1 MNSTLMRHVKKIL
14 QNYRRKK
21 TWQKV
26 VTVMAAV
33 VVFITTYML
42 ILPAITME
50 ANLVCEKEEH
60 THTEECYE
68 TQPEQRELTCTKESL
83 NIHQHTGDCYD
94 ANGVLICGYADYVV
108 HTHDENCNDAEGNL
122 VCTLPEVKEHTHT
135 DGCYN
140 ADGELICDQP
150 EVILHEHIAGCYNED
165 GNLICGK
172 LETKKHQHTDDCF
185 TVTPETKEL
194 ICENEEHVHTEE
206 CYNDAEDQNSG
217 ENGIALLAEG
227 DESVNTGNIPV
238 TSISGSGTTY
248 DASKDIYTSDLK
260 IEFSFNKKDIDC
272 SKIYV
277 YQYPEGIIVPDS
289 LVNQMKDL
297 YDNEG
302 VKAGTYQFVKNED
315 GTYSVQIKFDGSYV
329 QNAGE
334 TISGYVEFSGEIDA
348 SKVDE
353 NGNIVVGGDDLQL
366 IIPSN
371 KITYPS
377 DETNCYDIDV
387 SKNGSYV
394 VDGNKLVYTVYVR
407 TYKGTPDPIHFT
419 DTITANGLT
428 LGTPTVTVEKGYR
441 YYSSEN
447 AYYDGDTFETVSV
460 RHTYDENGKIE
471 MSLNGLTQEIINQ
484 NNQDLTKI
492 GFYKVTYTYD
502 ITGMDVTEISSK
514 NKVTVSAEDG
524 EKGQTVTDE
533 AETTVNI
540 NKNHSMSKSGW
551 YDSSTGKIKWTITIN
566 ENGANIAGAE
576 LTDKMLG
583 ELSDENAI
591 TISPSNEGYEVEK
604 DSNGKITGI
613 KFKAIGENDVN
624 TNKYTI
630 TYYTEVESSWDDQKI
645 TNNAIFDPTPSEE
658 SSGDEITGEASVNV
672 VGGSVA
678 KSMDGAEISEDGK
691 TAEVTWTVTL
701 TVPESGLPAGTVIED
716 DVTKNQWGNVN
727 SYSQWMTRSQVTAWA
742 CNLYWKDSNGEMNGG
757 TNTYTVPGTSVTF
770 LASDGNRYNYEQIN
784 ENQTG
789 FADSLTFT
797 IFTITLDQELKPPAG
812 STQLYFTYKT
822 TVDLESAGIGSNTYS
837 NSVKVGDK
845 SAGAEY
851 VYHKAGVRKTDG
863 NNQTGTTSTSSD
875 GIVTWK
881 IVATMDDQDRK
892 KLTLIDKLPDGV
904 TLEKLQLTGWG
915 NLNME
920 LIIDENGTISGTDS
934 TNQYNVNGE
943 YTNNQVTLNITPYAE
958 NGTIQNNSE
967 FTLTVTCKV
976 NDAGNQTETKTF
988 TNNAEMKLDNAE
1000 IGSSE
1005 QTQNWTYETTTVGT
1019 QVVDKSGVWDNDNR
1033 RLNYSIVLNPE
1044 GKDLVEGTDVLTLID
1059 ELNYYPKATV
1069 YNSSPQH
1076 DVTVEVTLIQSSV
1089 KLYKAIQAADGTW
1102 TKGEEIKDW
1111 SWTYGSKKAEY
1122 TDNIIDTLTGSNIPD
1137 GVPLILEYA
1146 YAVHSSAEEK
1156 DNFSF
1161 SANNTAKLEGTSY
1174 QDSAGSNQEQWKE
1187 QSSSAGITT
1196 EKSFTLYKV
1205 EAGNYKNNLEGA
1217 VFSVYEYDSANNKY
1231 KESKVTTYTT
1241 DSKGMLQIKW
1251 DNSKFQYNILYKVV
1265 ETQPPTGYKLPDT
1278 VKEYYFYFSSET
1290 DTTNTLPS
1298 DLPNTAV
1305 DLSKSSH
1312 TVYAENVKNSTEIAV
1327 DKKWFKSD
1335 GETDIT
1341 NTKGGSISFDLYQIT
1356 STIPPSESSGSE
1368 SGGSIGE
1375 SGSGVAELKFS
1386 VQGTLTDDN
1395 NLLSETY
1402 SKSAG
1407 TTVTLVIEDCYGD
1420 KAAPTVR
1427 FNDSALTTT
1436 VTDGTE
1442 WIPSWGGEPYTPH
1455 IYTYTF
1461 NLVGGSNSVIISG
1474 ISWNSGDWKLVSLEF
1489 SESAASTDPD
1499 SPESVADD
1507 EGDAGGDSSNT
1518 STTPSGTLYGTYTIY
1533 SANDWIWSKD
1543 DLPLTGKDD
1552 DGNTV
1557 YYTYYVVEHD
1567 GTNYSTA
1574 YENNNGIVSGTITI
1588 KNTES
1593 DNPIFVLPETGGS
1606 GTIKYIMGGILLMLA
1621 SVLLYIKQHIKEGR
1635 RKHIRR

>member
-50 ANLVCEKEEH
+50 ADLVCGKEEH
-60 THTEECYE
+60 THTEECYQ

-83 NIHQHTGDCYD
+83 NIHKHTSDCYN

-108 HTHDENCNDAEGNL
+108 HTHDANCNDAEGNL

-140 ADGELICDQP
+140 ANGELICDQP
-150 EVILHEHIAGCYNED
+150 EVILHEHTEKCYD
-165 GNLICGK
+165 GAGNLTCEK
-172 LETKKHQHTDDCF
+172 LETKNHQHTDDCF

-460 RHTYDENGKIE
+460 NHTYDENGKIE
-471 MSLNGLTQEIINQ
+471 MSLSGLIQEIVTQ
-484 NNQDLTKI
+484 NNQELTKI
-492 GFYKVTYTYD
+492 GFYKVIYTYD
-502 ITGMDVTEISSK
+502 ITGMDVTEISPK

-524 EKGQTVTDE
+524 GKGQTVTDE

-566 ENGANIAGAE
+566 ENGANIAGSE
-576 LTDKMLG
+576 LTDTML
-583 ELSDENAI
+583 EKISAENDI
-591 TISPSNEGYEVEK
+591 TISPSDDEGYEVEK
-604 DSNGKITGI
+604 DSDGKITGI
-613 KFKAIGENDVN
+613 KFKAIGENGVN

-672 VGGSVA
+672 VGGSVE
-678 KSMDGAEISEDGK
+678 KSMDGAAISEDGK
-691 TAEVTWTVTL
+691 TAIVTWTVTL
-701 TVPESGLPAGTVIED
+701 TVPESGLPVGTVIED

-784 ENQTG
+784 ENPNG
-789 FADSLTFT
+789 FDDSLTFT

-881 IVATMDDQDRK
+881 IVATMDDKDRK
-892 KLTLIDKLPDGV
+892 ELTLIDKLPDGV

-920 LIIDENGTISGTDS
+920 LTIDENGTISGTDS

-976 NDAGNQTETKTF
+976 NDAENQTKTF

-1005 QTQNWTYETTTVGT
+1005 QTQEWTYETTTVGT

-1059 ELNYYPKATV
+1059 ELDYYPKATV

-1122 TDNIIDTLTGSNIPD
+1122 RDNIIDTLTGSNIPD

-1217 VFSVYEYDSANNKY
+1217 VFSVYEYDSANDKY
-1231 KESKVTTYTT
+1231 KESEVTTYTT

-1251 DNSKFQYNILYKVV
+1251 DNSKFQYNMLYKVV

-1312 TVYAENVKNSTEIAV
+1312 TVYAENVKNSTEITV
-1327 DKKWFKSD
+1327 EKKWKDKDGNSVEHNSGEITVQLYQKSSTTLPGS
-1335 GETDIT
+1335 GESGDSG
-1341 NTKGGSISFDLYQIT
+1341 GGSSGDGTVTFSVTDNNDSNDCFPDFTENYPVGTNITYQIT
-1356 STIPPSESSGSE
+1356 YKWWQYAKPECAATVNGNSIELTQSEGSE
-1368 SGGSIGE
+1368 TGYHNFTFSMELYSDTSVVLSLGDNRNNNWFGTVMSVDIPEITDSKQNENSEESETLLEEGKAYGDPKTLN
-1375 SGSGVAELKFS
+1375 SGSGWSYTFKELPMS
-1386 VQGTLTDDN
+1386 
-1395 NLLSETY
+1395 
-1402 SKSAG
+1402 
-1407 TTVTLVIEDCYGD
+1407 
-1420 KAAPTVR
+1420 
-1427 FNDSALTTT
+1427 
-1436 VTDGTE
+1436 VTDE
-1442 WIPSWGGEPYTPH
+1442 
-1455 IYTYTF
+1455 
-1461 NLVGGSNSVIISG
+1461 SG
-1474 ISWNSGDWKLVSLEF
+1474 K
-1489 SESAASTDPD
+1489 
-1499 SPESVADD
+1499 
-1507 EGDAGGDSSNT
+1507 
-1518 STTPSGTLYGTYTIY
+1518 TIY
-1533 SANDWIWSKD
+1533 YSYFVKEMSVPN
-1543 DLPLTGKDD
+1543 
-1552 DGNTV
+1552 
-1557 YYTYYVVEHD
+1557 YV
-1567 GTNYSTA
+1567 TS
-1574 YENNNGIVSGTITI
+1574 YENNNGIQSGTITI
-1588 KNTES
+1588 TNKEADEEIIT
-1593 DNPIFVLPETGGS
+1593 LPETGGS

-1621 SVLLYIKQHIKEGR
+1621 SVLLYIKQHLKEGR
-1635 RKHIRR
+1635 RRHIRR